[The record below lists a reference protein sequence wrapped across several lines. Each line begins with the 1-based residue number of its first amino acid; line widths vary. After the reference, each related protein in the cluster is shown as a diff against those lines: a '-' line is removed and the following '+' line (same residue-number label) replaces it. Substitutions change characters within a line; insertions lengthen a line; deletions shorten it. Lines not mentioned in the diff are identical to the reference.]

1 MIEKIKALMIKYK
14 GLILYG
20 IFGVLTTI
28 INIATYA
35 VCYRV
40 IGIANVPSDIIAWV
54 VGVAFAFIT
63 NKLYVFGSKSMDMKT
78 LFPELAKFVA
88 ARLATGVLDVIIMFI
103 GVDVMHGPDVILK
116 VASNVIV
123 IILNYVLSKLVVF
136 KKQ

>member
-20 IFGVLTTI
+20 VFGVLTTI